1 MALRKFAF
9 NVASLSLARALQTV
23 ASIVAIPILA
33 RFLEP
38 NEFGLIAL
46 SMPFILFCMAI
57 GDAGLGQ
64 SLVRVKQSET
74 LVWSSAFWL
83 IMALSVGLALFVV
96 ALAWPYAI
104 LFEHPEVAPIVAVMA
119 VSPFLQGLTALP
131 IADLQQRER
140 FQLLAATEVVS
151 SFIALMSALVLA
163 GAGAGVWALVSQATL
178 YWVVKAAIIL
188 IASRFRPKFQFALTA
203 LEGHFTFSR
212 DSAIG
217 NLVTFFNRQIDPLV
231 IGKMLGAT
239 PLGLYSMANRLAILP
254 SQLLAAPAQST
265 MYVKMVAL
273 RHDIAALRDLVL
285 ISSLAVAILVFPPMA
300 IAAASSHAFFV
311 VFLSAKWADASILF
325 AILAPVAGIQV
336 VSTIWTPMLLATEN
350 TTLRLR
356 IGIEM
361 TVMWLA
367 ILPFAAMHGV
377 VAVVVA
383 YVVSYMAFS
392 LLRSY
397 NAFLSPV
404 QLSVIDM
411 TRALAAPLI
420 VSALAALSHVLLMWQ
435 FHLPP
440 LAEVALALAEM
451 AIALAV
457 LVFVCR
463 RNLKAHVGQLR
474 ALFSAAKPLTEEGV
488 GGATN

>member
-9 NVASLSLARALQTV
+9 NVASLSLARALQTI
-23 ASIVAIPILA
+23 ASIVAIPFLA

-38 NEFGLIAL
+38 SEFGLIAL
-46 SMPFILFCMAI
+46 AMPFVLFCMAV

-83 IMALSVGLALFVV
+83 IMALSTGLALFVV
-96 ALAWPYAI
+96 ALAWPYAA
-104 LFEHPEVAPIVAVMA
+104 LFEHAEVAPIVAVMA
-119 VSPFLQGLTALP
+119 LSPFLQGLTALP
-131 IADLQQRER
+131 VAELQQRER

-151 SFIALMSALVLA
+151 SFCALMSALVLA
-163 GAGAGVWALVSQATL
+163 VAGAGVWALVSQATL
-178 YWVVKAAIIL
+178 YWVVKAAIIMV
-188 IASRFRPKFQFALTA
+188 ASRFRPRLQFATSA

-231 IGKMLGAT
+231 IGKMLGAA
-239 PLGLYSMANRLAILP
+239 PLGHYSMANRLAILP

-285 ISSLAVAILVFPPMA
+285 ISSLAVAIIVFPPMA
-300 IAAASSHAFFV
+300 IASVSSHSFFV
-311 VFLSAKWADASILF
+311 VFLSAKWADSATLF
-325 AILAPVAGIQV
+325 AILAPVAAIQV

-361 TVMWLA
+361 TVLWLA
-367 ILPFAAMHGV
+367 ILPFAAMYGV
-377 VAVVVA
+377 TMVVVA
-383 YVVSYMAFS
+383 YIVSYMAFS

-404 QLSVIDM
+404 QLNVIDM
-411 TRALAAPLI
+411 TRALAAPLL
-420 VSALAALSHVLLMWQ
+420 VSTAAALGHVGLMWSLR
-435 FHLPP
+435 LPP

-451 AIALAV
+451 AAALA
-457 LVFVCR
+457 LLLWICR
-463 RNLKAHVGQLR
+463 RTLKAHLTQLR
-474 ALFSAAKPLTEEGV
+474 ALFSAAKPLAEEGA
-488 GGATN
+488 GGFAN